1 MIGIIQEHFTI
12 EQLAKIDSISSRN
25 DVILFTDSRMPAN
38 DFRNIATTSVSRS
51 FEFEGTLVST
61 CYRSTEYLLNN
72 RSAKR
77 KIFYATDLEWTK
89 HNNLPYDKPLRI
101 YNSEDIEVIA
111 SSQDIYDNIKTFFK
125 KPKGVMEDW
134 DLEQISKDT

>member
-1 MIGIIQEHFTI
+1 MIGIIKESFTI
-12 EQLAKIDSISSRN
+12 EELSKIDDISSRN
-25 DVILFTDSRMPAN
+25 DVILFTDTRMPAN

-51 FEFEGTLVST
+51 FEFEGTLIST

-77 KIFYATDLEWTK
+77 KIFYASDLEWTK
-89 HNNLPYDKPLRI
+89 HDNLSYSKPLGI
-101 YNSEDIEVIA
+101 YNSEEIEVLA
-111 SSQDIYDNIKTFFK
+111 SSQDVYHMIKTFCK

-134 DLEQISKDT
+134 DLAQVSKDI